1 MHYRKKKTC
10 QIKRVYEKESAQEQE
25 GKERKKP
32 VHETTKFHGA
42 GDYFPLIQAT
52 EMFDP
57 LYNRKALKR
66 SVLQGKSTK

>member
-1 MHYRKKKTC
+1 MEDAL
-10 QIKRVYEKESAQEQE
+10 QEEKIVSNKDGLGRRICSE

-32 VHETTKFHGA
+32 VQETTKFHGD
-42 GDYFPLIQAT
+42 GDYFALIQAT

-66 SVLQGKSTK
+66 SVLQGESTK